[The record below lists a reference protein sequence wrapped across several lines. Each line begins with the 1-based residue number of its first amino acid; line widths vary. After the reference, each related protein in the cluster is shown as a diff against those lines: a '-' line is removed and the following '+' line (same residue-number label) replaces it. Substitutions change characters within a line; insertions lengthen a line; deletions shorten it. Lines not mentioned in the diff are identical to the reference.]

1 MRGRGLLCKKPPPS
15 RSLPK
20 KITTGRFW
28 GRGRFSERSASPP
41 DPLSR
46 RAAGNRLGC
55 SFGVERPCECG
66 WSPMGLVVVTAA
78 DRAAATFAA
87 CGGEPLRPHIA
98 GTSPF
103 RGGFAWGSAA
113 EGTFFASCAPSIRRY
128 KKSRWHTPSAF
139 LVSSSPVPNAARPRR
154 LCQPPWTQPT
164 RKEPNHLSGGTNSEE
179 PSQPKRQP
187 LFGREG
193 SGGRGASLREAASPP
208 RIPPFPYIT
217 LMQNS
222 SQTLAQ

>member
-1 MRGRGLLCKKPPPS
+1 MRGRELLCKKPPPS

-20 KITTGRFW
+20 KITVGRFW

-66 WSPMGLVVVTAA
+66 WSPIGLVVVTAA

-87 CGGEPLRPHIA
+87 CGGNPSARISRAPPLSGEA
-98 GTSPF
+98 LLGVSPQ
-103 RGGFAWGSAA
+103 R
-113 EGTFFASCAPSIRRY
+113 TPFFAPCAPSIRRY
-128 KKSRWHTPSAF
+128 KKSRWRKPSAF
-139 LVSSSPVPNAARPRR
+139 LVSSSPVLNAACPRR

-164 RKEPNHLSGGTNSEE
+164 CKEPNHLSGGTNSEE